1 MKRYITLALSVLMVL
16 NSCSQMLDIYP
27 RSAISPDGVTAN
39 DLSALRYGVYSAM
52 QNKPGTTGYMCF
64 DLLGGDITQ
73 KNYNPIDI

>member
-27 RSAISPDGVTAN
+27 RSAISTDGVTEK

-52 QNKPGTTGYMCF
+52 
-64 DLLGGDITQ
+64 
-73 KNYNPIDI
+73 